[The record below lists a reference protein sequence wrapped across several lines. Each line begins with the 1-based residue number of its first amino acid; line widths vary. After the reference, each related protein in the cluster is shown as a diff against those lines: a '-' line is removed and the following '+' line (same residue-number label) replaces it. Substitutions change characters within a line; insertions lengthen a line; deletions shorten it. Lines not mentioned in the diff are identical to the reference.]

1 MHSIT
6 LQVRY
11 CHSLTDE
18 ERKELRIFSSQR
30 KREAL
35 GRGTV
40 RQLMNMRPCEGV
52 SEQQQQTIHFSPQQK
67 ILYLFQCDNCISA
80 GDIGVFAPRL
90 GPNVSWHP
98 GCFVCCICTELLVDL
113 IYFHKDSRLYC
124 GRHHAETLK
133 PRCSACDEVSWLLLD
148 RT

>member
-1 MHSIT
+1 MQSIY

-52 SEQQQQTIHFSPQQK
+52 SINIEQKQQPFFSPPLFCF
-67 ILYLFQCDNCISA
+67 LYFQCDNCVSA

-133 PRCSACDEVSWLLLD
+133 PRCSACDEVSWLD
-148 RT
+148 